1 MTQLKIHNIMHATTT
16 VSALMMMHSLRS
28 GLEHA
33 RPELIPSFFIT
44 LQCPSVARY
53 EKGQAKVIA
62 KSVASTSDLSCF
74 PSHVSVSDM
83 VRESNK
89 EMVLMNIADDFLD
102 SSTRSSF

>member
-1 MTQLKIHNIMHATTT
+1 MHATTT

-28 GLEHA
+28 GLEHG

-53 EKGQAKVIA
+53 QKAQAKVIA
-62 KSVASTSDLSCF
+62 KSIASTSDLSYL

-83 VRESNK
+83 VPEESRESNQK
-89 EMVLMNIADDFLD
+89 IVLLKTDDDLD
-102 SSTRSSF
+102 ASTRPSY

>member
-28 GLEHA
+28 GLDA

-62 KSVASTSDLSCF
+62 KSVASTSDLSCL
-74 PSHVSVSDM
+74 PSYVSLSDM
-83 VRESNK
+83 VPEESRE
-89 EMVLMNIADDFLD
+89 F
-102 SSTRSSF
+102 